1 MGSLAD
7 FFSGASTEATSDDF
21 SSRLEKAKSAYKQ
34 QFGSDM
40 PITSRARSREEQQRL
55 YDEFKAGKK
64 GVYMPIKYFK
74 PVNSKLNNRSMDEFE
89 LIENLARGLRNL
101 DIAMPTIYGI
111 RPNDAQDLTN
121 GWMTFDD
128 FVQNELDALSEDTMN
143 RLIVSDMEMKFQF

>member
-40 PITSRARSREEQQRL
+40 PITSRSRSREEQQRL

-64 GVYMPIKYFK
+64 GVYMPINPADF
-74 PVNSKLNNRSMDEFE
+74 PNRQTFHETAADIPQSVPEAFLNQFGIHRPLGRSEEHTSE
-89 LIENLARGLRNL
+89 L
-101 DIAMPTIYGI
+101 
-111 RPNDAQDLTN
+111 Q
-121 GWMTFDD
+121 
-128 FVQNELDALSEDTMN
+128 SH
-143 RLIVSDMEMKFQF
+143 